1 MCVCQEEGGGGGG
14 GAGGGSSCKLLNLN
28 TAVFLI
34 WFHFYRERASFKQQK
49 WRWALDFLFFTVHQF
64 PTPVFSRSFHLL
76 LDPVYRVSAALPASL
91 SGTFLQTVPDLVTPL
106 EGCRKPVLGV
116 WVSPASHKKAP
127 VSAGT
132 WYWRLYFSLLLGK
145 HLPVKTCMLLLGH
158 TKQQQQQQ

>member
-1 MCVCQEEGGGGGG
+1 MCEKDECKYSASAIIETYFCLQNVSDFRGEGG
-14 GAGGGSSCKLLNLN
+14 GAGGAACHR
-28 TAVFLI
+28 T
-34 WFHFYRERASFKQQK
+34 
-49 WRWALDFLFFTVHQF
+49 ALDFLFFTVHQF